1 MTSKHKKGNSFSIH
15 LVFGVCSVLLS
26 VCFTA
31 RGPACVA
38 ELTPRSPERDL
49 RLCLQGGFSTRNE
62 MCLAFITYFPRSP
75 LTFCTSK
82 PHIGEFLHSM
92 DVGAV
97 SVGGI
102 SMP

>member
-1 MTSKHKKGNSFSIH
+1 
-15 LVFGVCSVLLS
+15 
-26 VCFTA
+26 
-31 RGPACVA
+31 
-38 ELTPRSPERDL
+38 
-49 RLCLQGGFSTRNE
+49 

-92 DVGAV
+92 DVQAV

-102 SMP
+102 GMP